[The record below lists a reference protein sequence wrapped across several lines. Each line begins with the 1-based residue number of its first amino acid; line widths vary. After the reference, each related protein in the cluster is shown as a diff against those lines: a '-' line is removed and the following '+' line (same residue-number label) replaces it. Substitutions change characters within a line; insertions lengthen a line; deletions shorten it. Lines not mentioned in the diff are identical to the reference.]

1 MIFAFS
7 VTAFAEFAQPA
18 KPSAKSAT
26 WHIVGYGVNLR
37 SGPGTGYSSSGLVQ
51 YGDTFNNGG
60 LYIGTDGNY
69 WRYCSM
75 TSGSC
80 SGMNGYVASQ
90 YTAFG

>member
-1 MIFAFS
+1 MKRILALFLCLAMIFAFS

-26 WHIVGYGVNLR
+26 WHIVGY
-37 SGPGTGYSSSGLVQ
+37 SSGLVQ